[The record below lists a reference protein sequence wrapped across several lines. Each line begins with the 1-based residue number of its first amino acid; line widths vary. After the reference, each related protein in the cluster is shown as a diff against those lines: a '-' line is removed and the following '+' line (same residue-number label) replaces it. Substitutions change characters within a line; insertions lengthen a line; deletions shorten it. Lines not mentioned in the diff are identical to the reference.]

1 MSMFIGHIM
10 SYSQCRLFK
19 MYPAPDSDKVL
30 HKKLL
35 RCISLVIAW
44 WSEVFCLVLRG
55 AICKVLPSGYL
66 TVCHGIDGP

>member
-1 MSMFIGHIM
+1 
-10 SYSQCRLFK
+10 

-30 HKKLL
+30 HKKPL

-66 TVCHGIDGP
+66 TVCHGIDGPIEIDGLPVKNCDFPL